1 MYNIQ
6 WKTQA
11 TTQTEVVCS
20 PTGDFLYPAAWE
32 QCSARVWC
40 PDPGNSSTVSRVYRD
55 WAGTGDWR
63 AVRQFHN
70 LEYASVLEYTCDDS
84 RQVAR
89 IVIFKQQAKCVLLSI
104 VDQVR

>member
-1 MYNIQ
+1 MKHQQPTFSHVVSCNVQ

-11 TTQTEVVCS
+11 TAQTEVVCS
-20 PTGDFLYPAAWE
+20 PTGEFLYPAAWE

-70 LEYASVLEYTCDDS
+70 LEYASVLEYTCDDN
-84 RQVAR
+84 RQV
-89 IVIFKQQAKCVLLSI
+89 INGIDI
-104 VDQVR
+104 

>member
-1 MYNIQ
+1 M
-6 WKTQA
+6 
-11 TTQTEVVCS
+11 VCS
-20 PTGDFLYPAAWE
+20 PTGEFLYPAAWQ

-70 LEYASVLEYTCDDS
+70 LEYASVLEYTCDDN
-84 RQVAR
+84 RQVSKDSDIQTTSCMSITVNSGSSMLTKMTA
-89 IVIFKQQAKCVLLSI
+89 ICQQ
-104 VDQVR
+104 